1 MVFDVIHLLPF
12 NVAVQFF
19 KTLKKR
25 FSLEFLGVVCVYAVF
40 VCQGFHCVR
49 FFCCFW
55 GGGLPLFIAVGF
67 LGHFRV

>member
-12 NVAVQFF
+12 YVTVQFF
-19 KTLKKR
+19 TTLKKR
-25 FSLEFLGVVCVYAVF
+25 FSLGFLGVVCVYAVF
-40 VCQGFHCVR
+40 VCQGIHCVWG
-49 FFCCFW
+49 FFL